1 MSKDS
6 PITSQILEAAN
17 ADLRLFSESLRQGPS
32 AELYEMAA
40 HHFGWDEDGGPGKGV
55 RPLLCLL
62 SSAAAG
68 GDWQRAI
75 PAATSVELIHNF
87 SLIHDDIEDGS
98 DLRRHRPTLWKL
110 WGLPQAVNAGD
121 ALFALARL
129 SSYRLLELGHHASI
143 VLRVQHML
151 DETCL
156 DLMKGQYLD
165 LSFDVE
171 QPRVLERYLEMIRNK
186 TASLIGASS
195 AVGALCAGAS
205 DRAISA
211 YQTFGHHLGLA
222 FQMLDDVLG
231 IWGSEGSM
239 GKPVGADVETRKPS
253 YPPLYALEISSD
265 FGRLWRDPQA
275 GREEIMAALD
285 RSGAQD
291 AAHAAAAEQTRL
303 AFKSLASVN
312 PAESAAAALRSL
324 ADRLLVRQS

>member
-6 PITSQILEAAN
+6 PLTSQILEAAN

-68 GDWQRAI
+68 GDWRRAL

-129 SSYRLLELGHHASI
+129 SSYRLLELGHDASI

-171 QPRVLERYLEMIRNK
+171 QPRVLERY
-186 TASLIGASS
+186 
-195 AVGALCAGAS
+195 
-205 DRAISA
+205 
-211 YQTFGHHLGLA
+211 FG
-222 FQMLDDVLG
+222 
-231 IWGSEGSM
+231 
-239 GKPVGADVETRKPS
+239 TRKLADIR
-253 YPPLYALEISSD
+253 Y
-265 FGRLWRDPQA
+265 DPYLQTLSQLVIEFSEPIKLNWA
-275 GREEIMAALD
+275 ILD
-285 RSGAQD
+285 
-291 AAHAAAAEQTRL
+291 
-303 AFKSLASVN
+303 LASKICNSN
-312 PAESAAAALRSL
+312 PLCDVCPIVDGCLSA
-324 ADRLLVRQS
+324 QSKNA

>member
-1 MSKDS
+1 VSNEL
-6 PITSQILEAAN
+6 PITSQMIEAAN

-32 AELYEMAA
+32 AELHEMAA

-62 SSAAAG
+62 SCAAAG
-68 GDWQRAI
+68 GDWEKAI
-75 PAATSVELIHNF
+75 PAATGIELIHNF

-129 SSYRLLELGHHASI
+129 SSYRLLDLGHDTSI
-143 VLRVQHML
+143 VLRAQHML

-195 AVGALCAGAS
+195 AVGALSAGAS
-205 DRAISA
+205 DHAIKA
-211 YQTFGHHLGLA
+211 YQTFGQHLGLA

-231 IWGSEGSM
+231 TWGSEGSM
-239 GKPVGADVETRKPS
+239 GKPVGKDVESRKPS
-253 YPPLYALEISSD
+253 YPPLYALEISPD

-275 GREEIMAALD
+275 SREEIMAALD

-291 AAHAAAAEQTRL
+291 AAHKAATEQTNL
-303 AFKSLASVN
+303 AFESLASAE
-312 PAESAAAALRSL
+312 PTESAAAALRSL
-324 ADRLLVRQS
+324 ADLLLVRQS